1 MKKLFTLMAV
11 ACFSYATANAQSK
24 TAIKAERITKV
35 ESKETLKRAQVQ
47 EPQKMDAATFEQ
59 KRKNVTRIDAG
70 NAKKLILT
78 EEQSKAIIKERSA
91 TETNFLKAD

>member
-1 MKKLFTLMAV
+1 MAV